1 MTPIFDSKLPNTGTT
16 IFTEMGALAKK
27 YNAVNLSQGF
37 PDFGCSE
44 KLTDALTEAML
55 NGHNQYAPMQGILPL
70 RETIAQKTLKLY
82 GRNYSPETEITV
94 VPGATIA
101 IFTIITATIQK
112 GDEVIVIEPAYDCYV
127 PAIELCGGIA
137 VYSSLVYP
145 EFKVNWDEIESLISS
160 KTKMIIINSPQ
171 NPGTS
176 VFSADDLDNLAR
188 LTRNTN
194 ILVLSDEVYEH
205 MIFDGLKH
213 QSVAL
218 SEELSERSYIVSSF
232 GKTYHVT
239 GWKTGYVIAPASMTS
254 EFRKVYQYNAFC
266 SFAPAQWAFN
276 TMLQDETSYLHVSAF
291 YEAKRDKMV
300 SLLSESRFNILPSKG
315 SYFQLLDYS
324 KITNE
329 QDYAFAKRLIIE
341 HQIATIPLSSFYHD
355 KTDNKLLRI
364 CFAKED
370 VTLTKA
376 AEILNSL

>member
-1 MTPIFDSKLPNTGTT
+1 
-16 IFTEMGALAKK
+16 MGALAKK

-37 PDFGCSE
+37 PDFNCSE
-44 KLTDALTEAML
+44 KLTSALTEAML

-70 RETIAQKTLKLY
+70 RESIAQKTSQLY
-82 GRNYSPETEITV
+82 GRSFNPETEITV
-94 VPGATIA
+94 VPG
-101 IFTIITATIQK
+101 ATIQK

-160 KTKMIIINSPQ
+160 KTKMIIINSPH

-176 VFSADDLDNLAR
+176 VFSKDDLDNLAR

-194 ILVLSDEVYEH
+194 ILILSDEVYEH

-218 SEELSERSYIVSSF
+218 SEELSERSFIVSSF

-239 GWKTGYVIAPASMTS
+239 GWKTGYVMAPASMTT

-276 TMLQDETSYLHVSAF
+276 TMLQDESSYLQVSAF

-300 SLLSESRFNILPSKG
+300 NLLSESRFNILPSKG

-324 KITNE
+324 KITDEN
-329 QDYAFAKRLIIE
+329 DYAFARRLIIE

-370 VTLTKA
+370 ETLIKA
-376 AEILNSL
+376 ANILNRL